1 MIGKMLGSKSKGLS
15 SDFVSRGFQNQQ
27 LGQKLFLLRV
37 QARENC
43 SSLGC
48 PFLVNLDLPPAKGSV
63 DQQQQPSETERSS
76 TYDLRKTESRR
87 CTERNIPYYKHLNTG
102 AKPKNVDVEEEE
114 ILDNN
119 SSKETN
125 EIERDFGS
133 SDGQEVV
140 LVSES
145 SPIDPTT
152 LSSNSPSS
160 EPPSSSSNFKLPEGP
175 PNRSPLPPEWSQ
187 NRENSNQR
195 RKTKNIYNG
204 R

>member
-1 MIGKMLGSKSKGLS
+1 M
-15 SDFVSRGFQNQQ
+15 
-27 LGQKLFLLRV
+27 
-37 QARENC
+37 
-43 SSLGC
+43 
-48 PFLVNLDLPPAKGSV
+48 
-63 DQQQQPSETERSS
+63 
-76 TYDLRKTESRR
+76 
-87 CTERNIPYYKHLNTG
+87 NTG

-114 ILDNN
+114 ILDIN

-175 PNRSPLPPEWSQ
+175 PNRSPFLLSG
-187 NRENSNQR
+187 R
-195 RKTKNIYNG
+195 RIEKIAISLKHI
-204 R
+204 